1 MTNSRLP
8 VPAPEKS
15 LLGFGL
21 FSVAENRSD
30 PAETRGHWKSGIEWQ
45 NVCPDANT
53 TYDACVATN
62 SLNVAV
68 TGTPDAKSAT
78 ATRTRWGATPFTVF
92 VEIDCSPPGFWE
104 SADEIINRAFNES
117 APFEVEQVFWTGT
130 VGGVADLALPH
141 LAAATAITD
150 ESTTL
155 QLATANV
162 GPTGAG
168 TSLDP
173 VEAMGVI
180 DQALSM
186 CVKGVGTIHVPAE
199 LLAHLKAWLLVTEAN
214 GVLYSPAG
222 HKIAV
227 SAGYPGTSP
236 AGEIPA
242 DALWMYGTGPVFLY
256 HSRGKLL
263 GNNTAALDRSVDTLK
278 KIFERTY
285 VIGYDC
291 CLFGVA
297 VSTGGITPGTSGG

>member
-15 LLGFGL
+15 LLGYGL
-21 FSVAENRSD
+21 FSVVENRLD
-30 PAETRGHWKSGIEWQ
+30 PAELRGHWKSGVEWQ

-62 SLNVAV
+62 SLNVSV

-78 ATRTRWGATPFTVF
+78 AERTRWGATPFTVF
-92 VEIDCSPPGFWE
+92 VEIDCSPPGFWDDADAIVAQTMGE
-104 SADEIINRAFNES
+104 SEQ
-117 APFEVEQVFWTGT
+117 FEVEQVFATGI
-130 VGGVADLALPH
+130 VGGVSDLALPH
-141 LAAATAITD
+141 LAADTGIVD

-155 QLATANV
+155 QLVTANL

-168 TSLDP
+168 SLDP
-173 VEAMGVI
+173 AEAMGEM
-180 DQALSM
+180 DQALSA

-199 LLAHLKAWLLVTEAN
+199 LLAHLVAWRLVTESD

-222 HKIAV
+222 HKISV

-236 AGEIPA
+236 AGETTA
-242 DALWMYGTGPVFLY
+242 GALWMYGTGPVFMY
-256 HSRGKLL
+256 RSRGRFL
-263 GNNTAALDRSVDTLK
+263 GDNTASLVRTANTLK

-297 VSTGGITPGTSGG
+297 VSTGGITPGTTGG